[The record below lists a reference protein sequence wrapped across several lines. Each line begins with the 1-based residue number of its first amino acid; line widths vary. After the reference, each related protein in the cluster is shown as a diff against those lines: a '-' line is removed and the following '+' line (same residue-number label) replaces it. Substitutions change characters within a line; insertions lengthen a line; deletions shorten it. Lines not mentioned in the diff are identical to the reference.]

1 MEGLR
6 FTHFF
11 YKAYFCRSS
20 KATVGRR
27 LMHPKYLSISD
38 YTYSLPDSAIAYHP
52 LPNRDDSKLLV
63 YRNGSIT
70 EDRYRHIASH
80 LPPDSL
86 LIFNNTKVVE
96 ARLLFQKPTGGVIEI
111 FCLEPH
117 EQYGDITTAML
128 QTERVTWQCLV
139 GGASKWK
146 HGQVLE
152 KKIENGAE
160 EIILSAVYKEKR
172 TDHFLIDLSWT
183 PSALSFAEVLHL
195 VGAIPLPPY
204 IKRAADTGDAER
216 YQTIYAQ
223 WDGSV
228 AAPTAG
234 LHFTPAIFESLAQK
248 NIQKDFVTLHVGAG
262 TFKPV
267 KSDTMESHEMHA
279 EFIDVPKAAIENVMQ
294 HLGQTIVAVGTTSM
308 RTLESLYW
316 LGVKAKIESEK
327 WKVGNNT
334 DDGGDKG
341 EKTEDKKGKSQDS
354 SLKSQITNV
363 KSQTSN
369 LEPQTSNLKHQ
380 TKKYQLSQWEAYE
393 LPQDIP
399 AKDALQALLYSL
411 EEDRLMA
418 KTQIIMA
425 PGYQP
430 RIAKALVTN
439 FHQPQSTLLLLV
451 SALIGE
457 DWRKV
462 YAYALANDF
471 RFLSYGDGSLLFF

>member
-1 MEGLR
+1 
-6 FTHFF
+6 
-11 YKAYFCRSS
+11 
-20 KATVGRR
+20 
-27 LMHPKYLSISD
+27 MHPKYLSISD

-52 LPNRDDSKLLV
+52 LANRDDSKLLV
-63 YRNGSIT
+63 YRDGSIT
-70 EDRYRHIASH
+70 EDNYRHIASH
-80 LPPDSL
+80 LPSGSL

-152 KKIENGAE
+152 KKIGTGAE

-183 PSALSFAEVLHL
+183 PSALSFAEVLHQA
-195 VGAIPLPPY
+195 GAIPLPPY

-234 LHFTPAIFESLAQK
+234 LHFTPLIFESLAQK

-267 KSDTMESHEMHA
+267 KSDTMETHEMHA
-279 EFIDVPKAAIENVMQ
+279 EFIDVSKSAIENIVQ
-294 HLGQTIVAVGTTSM
+294 HLDKTIVAVGTTSM

-334 DDGGDKG
+334 DDGGDKR
-341 EKTEDKKGKSQDS
+341 EETADKKAKSQDPNPI
-354 SLKSQITNV
+354 SQITNLTSQISNL

-369 LEPQTSNLKHQ
+369 LEPQPSNLKLQ
-380 TKKYQLSQWEAYE
+380 TKNYQLSQWEAYE

-399 AKDALQALLYSL
+399 AKEALQALLDSL
-411 EEDRLMA
+411 GEDRLMA
-418 KTQIIMA
+418 KTQIIIA
-425 PGYQP
+425 PGYTP

-462 YAYALANDF
+462 YGYALANDF